1 MALRR
6 IGKYYGEDEN
16 LPDLIVSE
24 VLDAEYEDV
33 TDLCMIMKLELELNW
48 SHVDCVTYGNEYVA
62 EVGLENL
69 KPYEL
74 YYYEVLN

>member
-16 LPDLIVSE
+16 LPDLIVELILPS
-24 VLDAEYEDV
+24 EYEDI
-33 TDLCMIMKLELELNW
+33 TDLCMIIGLEIELNW
-48 SHVDCVTYGNEYVA
+48 SHEDCVIFGNEYVN
-62 EVGLENL
+62 EVGEENL

-74 YYYEVLN
+74 PFLEQLN

>member
-6 IGKYYGEDEN
+6 IGKYYGEDES
-16 LPDLIVSE
+16 LPDLV
-24 VLDAEYEDV
+24 VDLTLPAEYEDI

-48 SHVDCVTYGNEYVA
+48 LHEDCVTFGNEYVN
-62 EVGLENL
+62 EVGEENL

-74 YYYEVLN
+74 PFLNELN